1 MKKLI
6 YLLIG
11 AATLVACSPRLH
23 DAAPARSKADRTELS
38 RDWIQRPSG
47 FDSRYSLDEV
57 VILSRHNIRSP
68 LSGGGSV
75 LSRITP
81 HEWFDW
87 TSAPGELSLRGG
99 VLETQMGQFFR
110 QWLISEGLIVEN
122 EIPVEGKMRFYSNSM
137 QRTIATAQ
145 YFSSGMLPIAN
156 VRVEHHYSVG
166 TMDPVFN
173 PQLTKVD
180 DSFRRRAI
188 KEISAM
194 GGNDGLKGVGRK
206 MASEYAVLEGV
217 LDIRRS
223 PAAANDTTFFPT
235 DDLAI
240 ILEQFKEPAMTGGLK
255 MANSASDAIILQYYE
270 QTDDKAAAFGHSVSR
285 KEWESMAR
293 VKDWYGDVLFTAP
306 SVAVNVA
313 HPLLETMLS
322 EMRTP
327 GRKFSFLCGHDSNI
341 ASVLAALKAEEYD
354 LPDAIEKKTPIG
366 CKLVIGKWKGKDG
379 KVYADLHLVYA
390 SPEQLRSMPVLGP
403 GNMPCTYPVTLKG
416 MKPNAD
422 GLYLFSDLEK
432 RFSEAIAAY

>member
-1 MKKLI
+1 M
-6 YLLIG
+6 
-11 AATLVACSPRLH
+11 AR
-23 DAAPARSKADRTELS
+23 PA
-38 RDWIQRPSG
+38 G
-47 FDSRYSLDEV
+47 FDDRYELDEL

-81 HEWFDW
+81 HEWFPW

-110 QWLISEGLIVEN
+110 KWLVEEGLVKEN
-122 EIPVEGKMRFYSNSM
+122 EIPVPGTVRFYANSM

-145 YFSSGMLPIAN
+145 YFSSGMFPVAN
-156 VRVEHHYSVG
+156 VEVEHHCQVG

-180 DSFRRRAI
+180 DNFRRKAI
-188 KEISAM
+188 AEISAM
-194 GGNDGLKGVGRK
+194 GGDRGLIGAGEK
-206 MASEYAVLEGV
+206 MSRNYTVLEKV
-217 LDIRRS
+217 LDIKDS
-223 PAAANDTTFFPT
+223 PASANDTTSFRT

-240 ILEQFKEPAMTGGLK
+240 LLEVFKEPAMTGGLK
-255 MANSASDAIILQYYE
+255 MANSASDALILQYYE
-270 QTDDKAAAFGHSVSR
+270 ETDDMAAGFGHSVSR
-285 KEWESMAR
+285 EEWESMAA

-341 ASVLAALKAEEYD
+341 ASVLAALQAEEYD
-354 LPDAIEKKTPIG
+354 LPDAIEKRTPIG
-366 CKLVIGKWKGKDG
+366 CKLVIGKWKGIDG

-390 SPEQLRSMPVLGP
+390 TPEQLRSMPILSKDNHP
-403 GNMPCTYPVTLKG
+403 SSCPIRLKG
-416 MKPNAD
+416 LKRNPD
-422 GLYLFSDLEK
+422 GLYLLADLEN